1 MLTYNNILILNKNF
15 DDDVLKEYIDEKIIE
30 KSFKKLTKMY
40 KNVIFFALV
49 CFVSFFHP
57 FFHKNVSH

>member
-30 KSFKKLTKMY
+30 NHS
-40 KNVIFFALV
+40 KN
-49 CFVSFFHP
+49 
-57 FFHKNVSH
+57 